1 MTKARRLG
9 AEGAANRQLLI
20 DTAEAL
26 LCEEGYAAVTA
37 RRVATRAGLKL
48 PLVYYYFQ
56 TMDDLILAV
65 VRKNT
70 DQRLQRFV
78 QALASPEPLRG
89 LWELNRDHT
98 RAISTT
104 ELLALANHRETIRT
118 ELIAAAK
125 QFRQLQIE
133 AVARLWAARG
143 GVAAATAP
151 AAAIVTIVGALTRAM
166 AQDMALGLD
175 DGYPEAMALVERG
188 LDWLSQQAAEPSPGP
203 EVA

>member
-20 DTAEAL
+20 DTAETL

-37 RRVATRAGLKL
+37 RKVATRAGLKL

-70 DQRLQRFV
+70 EQRLQHFV
-78 QALASPEPLRG
+78 RALASPEPLRG
-89 LWELNRDHT
+89 LWALNRDHS

-104 ELLALANHRETIRT
+104 ELLALANHREAIRT

-133 AVARLWAARG
+133 AVERLLAARG
-143 GVAAATAP
+143 VAAGTAP
-151 AAAIVTIVGALTRAM
+151 AAAIVTILSALTRAM
-166 AQDMALGLD
+166 AQDVALGVD
-175 DGYPEAMALVERG
+175 DGYAEALALVERG
-188 LDWLSQQAAEPSPGP
+188 LDWLGQQGAESPPGP